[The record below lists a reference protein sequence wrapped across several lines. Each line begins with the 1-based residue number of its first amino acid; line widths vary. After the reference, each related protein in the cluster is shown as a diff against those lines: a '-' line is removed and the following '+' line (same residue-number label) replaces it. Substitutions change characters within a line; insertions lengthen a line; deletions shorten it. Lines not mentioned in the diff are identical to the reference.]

1 MIKFLTFFFKQR
13 KFNKIIKVYLK
24 QYIILNNLKILIY
37 FNNYINTNLNN
48 NKIIKLFIITM
59 KKNYKKKTKIK

>member
-1 MIKFLTFFFKQR
+1 MIKFLTFIFKQG

-37 FNNYINTNLNN
+37 FNNTLIENLIN
-48 NKIIKLFIITM
+48 NKCE
-59 KKNYKKKTKIK
+59 